1 LSRGERLTGGSRRTF
16 TPSAEAISG
25 QKGTHTLGRSIVGK
39 PASYAF
45 GRGIVGKL
53 APHAL
58 DRGNA
63 VLAAWLLILPG
74 GRGRSPGW
82 RSTLSAIGCAA
93 VVESEDWVVSGK
105 PLAKKLPLAHIHR
118 KYQAKIPCANDRHC
132 LLTFDWTVIA
142 RGKGMLNSTP
152 HSRQLRTGRYSSHH
166 QLYLLTTIVHCRS
179 PLFADWRLGRLVVDQ
194 FRLAEAEGAA
204 HSLAWVVMPDHFHW
218 LIELRD
224 SSLSA
229 LMRRAKSRSAH
240 SINHA
245 LGRQCQVWQKGFHD
259 RALRSEEDIKGV
271 ARYVVANPLRA
282 GLVKRIGDY
291 PLWDAIWL
299 P

>member
-1 LSRGERLTGGSRRTF
+1 MAFDSARR
-16 TPSAEAISG
+16 
-25 QKGTHTLGRSIVGK
+25 
-39 PASYAF
+39 
-45 GRGIVGKL
+45 
-53 APHAL
+53 
-58 DRGNA
+58 
-63 VLAAWLLILPG
+63 AWEPD
-74 GRGRSPGW
+74 
-82 RSTLSAIGCAA
+82 LSAIGCAA
-93 VVESEDWVVSGK
+93 VVESDNWIVSGK
-105 PLAKKLPLAHIHR
+105 PLAKKLPLALIHL
-118 KYQAKIPCANDRHC
+118 KYQAKIPCTNDRHC
-132 LLTFDWTVIA
+132 LLIFAWTVIA
-142 RGKGMLNSTP
+142 RGKGMLKSTP
-152 HSRQLRTGRYSSHH
+152 HSRQLRTGRYSGHH

-179 PLFADWRLGRLVVDQ
+179 PLFADWRMGRLVVDQ

-259 RALRSEEDIKGV
+259 RALRSEEDIKGI